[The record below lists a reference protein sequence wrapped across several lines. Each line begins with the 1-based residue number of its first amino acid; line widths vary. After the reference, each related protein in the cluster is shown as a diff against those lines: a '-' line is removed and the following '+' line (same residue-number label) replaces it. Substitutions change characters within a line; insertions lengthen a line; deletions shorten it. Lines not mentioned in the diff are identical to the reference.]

1 MELEA
6 TESFFIIL
14 LTFSKRRALV
24 LTPHLLV
31 YSACSTVRRWDGGG
45 KCDCC
50 GSSSFTATNTAF
62 LQRVSWDI
70 SPGVAGS
77 LLSRWWEKLHGGE
90 PVSTAVSSL
99 LRAVGYVQHVNKNID
114 NGCYCGDNMAIRPV
128 FSLFPMYVCVFIHSF
143 IHSPTQY
150 MYTEYLTCAGS
161 FTDLQLC
168 G

>member
-1 MELEA
+1 M
-6 TESFFIIL
+6 
-14 LTFSKRRALV
+14 
-24 LTPHLLV
+24 
-31 YSACSTVRRWDGGG
+31 
-45 KCDCC
+45 
-50 GSSSFTATNTAF
+50 
-62 LQRVSWDI
+62 
-70 SPGVAGS
+70 
-77 LLSRWWEKLHGGE
+77 
-90 PVSTAVSSL
+90 STAIASF

-150 MYTEYLTCAGS
+150 MYIAYLTCAGS